1 MGFYELVRTASKQ
14 CKTPARVI
22 TNIWTIFSKLLET
35 CCATDHKLLMM
46 ELTDGLQKE
55 LEQMQKDCSQK
66 LNASNE
72 LEGILRQNILVQTN
86 HIDDL
91 TAKLAE
97 QKLQIEINN
106 KHINTLGKAAEAQN
120 AIRIKIEKRLNEMN
134 TNKRKDEFVVHE
146 LKQ

>member
-1 MGFYELVRTASKQ
+1 
-14 CKTPARVI
+14 
-22 TNIWTIFSKLLET
+22 
-35 CCATDHKLLMM
+35 M

>member
-1 MGFYELVRTASKQ
+1 
-14 CKTPARVI
+14 
-22 TNIWTIFSKLLET
+22 
-35 CCATDHKLLMM
+35 
-46 ELTDGLQKE
+46 
-55 LEQMQKDCSQK
+55 
-66 LNASNE
+66 
-72 LEGILRQNILVQTN
+72 
-86 HIDDL
+86 L

-146 LKQ
+146 LKKEMEHISNQKKVAHNDIHLLKKRF